1 MNSTQNVYIAGIS
14 SVVPKRYSSESVA
27 ECMYP
32 VSAYGAAINKL
43 ARKFALMID
52 VPQRS
57 VVTDL
62 AAFGGDK
69 PKELGDSADHPRM
82 WGKSI
87 VEDLTRSIPKSEVG
101 YFSLGYNLSFHVDS
115 LPNLASQIV
124 MESALD
130 QVDRAD
136 ELVSYGCAASIFS
149 IEQAIRYCRETNRAA
164 IVMTFDQCTFG
175 HRHLKADDPDFRRM
189 LVSNLLFNDAAVG
202 LLLIPESMRK
212 LYDTPLLKIR
222 DVKTV
227 YRPGSLIGMREGK
240 FLMKDGVK
248 DVMPKMVSDMVV
260 RPMLEENGLESKDVS
275 QWSIHQ
281 GGTEVLKQFAS
292 DEVLGL
298 SDEQLKRSFSL
309 FREYGNLSSP
319 SCLMVLKS
327 FFDQSP
333 PSGQPSGQGLTG
345 MMVGFGAG
353 YYLGAMLYD
362 WE

>member
-1 MNSTQNVYIAGIS
+1 MHMMSTENIYIAEIS
-14 SVVPKRYSSESVA
+14 SVVPKRYSAESVA
-27 ECMYP
+27 ESMYP
-32 VSAYGAAINKL
+32 LATYGSSVNKL

-62 AAFGGDK
+62 AAFGGDV
-69 PKELGDSADHPRM
+69 PKVLSDSADHPRL

-87 VEDLTRSIPKSEVG
+87 AEDLTRRIPKSEVG
-101 YFSLGYNLSFHVDS
+101 YFSLGYNLSFHVDT

-124 MESALD
+124 MEAALD
-130 QVDRAD
+130 QVERAD
-136 ELVSYGCAASIFS
+136 ELASYGCAASIFS

-164 IVMTFDQCTFG
+164 MVITFDQCTVG
-175 HRHLKADDPDFRRM
+175 HRHLKVDDPDFRRM
-189 LVSNLLFNDAAVG
+189 MVTNLLFNDAAVG
-202 LLLIPESMRK
+202 VLLIPESMRK

-222 DVKTV
+222 DAKTV
-227 YRPGSLIGMREGK
+227 YRPGGLIGMRDGK

-248 DVMPKMVSDMVV
+248 DLMPKLVSDIVV
-260 RPMLEENGLESKDVS
+260 RPMLEKNGLKSKDVS

-281 GGTEVLKQFAS
+281 GGTEVLKQFAT

-298 SDEQLKRSFSL
+298 SDEQLNRSFSL

-327 FFDQSP
+327 FFDQPP
-333 PSGQPSGQGLTG
+333 PSGQGHTG

-362 WE
+362 WD